1 MIAAALLLALP
12 GAASSQRFEGAN
24 QAPIDDEIPV
34 ALLVDLSTGQRL
46 FERETD
52 RRFVPASV
60 TKVMT
65 AYTAFKLIEAGELD
79 PAMRF
84 QISEEIDE
92 KWSGEGSTMFLK
104 AGEQPT
110 VGQLLMGVTTVS
122 GNDASVA
129 LAIAAVGSEAA
140 WLEQM
145 NRNAADLGMRDTHFG
160 GANGFPDGGTT
171 YTTADDLALLGEAL
185 VTRYPGLY
193 RRYFG
198 KRRLTWRNITQ
209 INHDP
214 VTGRVVGGDGI
225 KTGYTGEAGY
235 TVVGSAERG
244 GRRLLVVIGGS
255 PTGSARDKSARDLL
269 NWGFEHF
276 QRRELLPAHTI
287 VGHAAVQNGA
297 ADSVK
302 LRIADDLFVSAPRG
316 QSTTMT
322 TQIRYRGPI
331 MAPIAE
337 GAQVATLRITY
348 PGEVSHEIPLEAAES
363 VPQAGLFRRLGH
375 GLAALFT

>member
-1 MIAAALLLALP
+1 MLLTLP
-12 GAASSQRFEGAN
+12 GTASSQRFEGARL
-24 QAPIDDEIPV
+24 APVDAEIPV
-34 ALLVDLSTGQRL
+34 VLLLDLSTGQRL
-46 FERETD
+46 FEREAD

-84 QISEEIDE
+84 QISEELDE

-129 LAIAAVGSEAA
+129 LAGAAVGSEAA
-140 WLEQM
+140 WLDLM

-160 GANGFPDGGTT
+160 GPNGFPDNGTT
-171 YTTADDLALLGEAL
+171 YTTADDLALLGEAM
-185 VTRYPGLY
+185 VRRYPGLY

-209 INHDP
+209 VNHDP
-214 VTGRVVGGDGI
+214 VTGRVAGGDGI
-225 KTGYTGEAGY
+225 KTGFTGEAGY
-235 TVVGSAERG
+235 TFMGSAERG
-244 GRRLLVVIGGS
+244 GRRLLVVLAAA
-255 PTGSARDKSARDLL
+255 PTASMRDTAARDLL
-269 NWGFEHF
+269 EWGFEHF
-276 QRRELLPAHTI
+276 TRTRVLPAGAV
-287 VGHAAVQNGA
+287 VGAGTVQNGS

-302 LRIADDLFVSAPRG
+302 LRIADDLFIAAPRG
-316 QSTTMT
+316 RTASMT
-322 TQIRYRGPI
+322 TEIRYRGPI

-337 GAQVATLRITY
+337 GAQVATLRIIY
-348 PGEVSHEIPLEAAES
+348 PGQVPHEIPLEAAEA
-363 VPQAGLFRRLGH
+363 VPEAGLFRRLGH